1 MTQYNLFIKKL
12 ILNYLV
18 GSSLA
23 VIGVGASFMFS
34 TLELTSDDIQ
44 ILLFIIIVSFT
55 VMLVLESFVFF
66 SHLKPIRLA
75 SKSTFQD
82 QKANERALHQLYRF
96 PILAVK
102 RTLLPHL
109 FGLSVPAMSLAYY
122 FITNNSLSL
131 PSVYIFYAFLASILV
146 ASMHALFEFYLTTN
160 AIQPLSIFL
169 KDILHDDARSIALPT
184 KSGVRVKVKFRA
196 SVLLMS
202 SFPII
207 LFVLAGQVKLENLT
221 GEESLLYW
229 KWAGLIL
236 IVTFIYAVLVSHFMA
251 KDIEAP
257 ISQLLRMMKDVENEK
272 YGYLKTN
279 VYTDEFSYLFS
290 GFNKMISEIQQ
301 REEENR
307 QLLESFLTVLSAALD
322 ARDPYTAG
330 HSMRVATYSRSIGIK
345 LGLTEAEVDRLNR
358 SALLHDIG
366 KIGIPDYVLLK
377 DGKLTDEEYE
387 QIKSHPVI
395 GERILK
401 QVEPADK
408 MIGLLPGVR
417 SHHER
422 IDGKGYPDCLSGN
435 NIPLFGRIIAV
446 ADAFD
451 AMTSDRP
458 YRKGMEHGKAIRI
471 LEEGKDIQWDA
482 DIVDA
487 FLKVYD
493 EKSILDSSLTSS
505 EKLSHQ
511 SSLIN

>member
-1 MTQYNLFIKKL
+1 
-12 ILNYLV
+12 
-18 GSSLA
+18 
-23 VIGVGASFMFS
+23 MFS
-34 TLELTSDDIQ
+34 TLELTTEDVK
-44 ILLFIIIVSFT
+44 ILLFIIIVSFS
-55 VMLVLESFVFF
+55 VMIILESFVFF
-66 SHLKPIRLA
+66 IHLQPIRSA
-75 SKSTFQD
+75 FKSSFQD
-82 QKANERALHQLYRF
+82 QKANELALHQLYRF

-109 FGLSVPAMSLAYY
+109 FGLSVPAMTLAHF
-122 FITNNSLSL
+122 FIKNNSLSL
-131 PSVYIFYAFLASILV
+131 PSVYIFYAFIASILV

-160 AIQPLSIFL
+160 AIQPISIFL
-169 KDILHDDARSIALPT
+169 KDILHDDAPSIAMPT
-184 KSGVRVKVKFRA
+184 NSGVRVKVKFRA
-196 SVLLMS
+196 SVLLIS
-202 SFPII
+202 IFPII

-236 IVTFIYAVLVSHFMA
+236 IVTFIYAVLVSRFMA
-251 KDIEAP
+251 KDIEEP
-257 ISQLLRMMKDVENEK
+257 ISHLLRMMKDVENQK

-290 GFNKMISEIQQ
+290 GFNKMISEIQH

-307 QLLESFLTVLSAALD
+307 QLLESYLTVLSAALD

-330 HSMRVATYSRSIGIK
+330 HSMRVATYSKRIGIK
-345 LGLTEAEVDRLNR
+345 LDLNEAEVDRLNR

-366 KIGIPDYVLLK
+366 KIGVPDYVLLK

-387 QIKSHPVI
+387 QIKAHPVI

-422 IDGKGYPDCLSGN
+422 VDGRGYPDRLSGN

-458 YRKGMEHGKAIRI
+458 YRKGMEPGKAIKI
-471 LEEGKDIQWDA
+471 LQEGKGIQWDA

-487 FLKVYD
+487 FLEVFD
-493 EKSILDSSLTSS
+493 EKATISDSSLIAP
-505 EKLSHQ
+505 EKYTNQ